1 MGHSA
6 ITLNLDG
13 APAPDTDKR
22 VDTDMSNQEIVTL
35 LKDALEN
42 QDIDAIWYVIAELS
56 KVAK

>member
-1 MGHSA
+1 
-6 ITLNLDG
+6 
-13 APAPDTDKR
+13 

-56 KVAK
+56 KAAK